1 MLPFTHFTF
10 GVIMLI
16 LAFFGSQ
23 LTAIFRKRVL
33 FIRATKCLTTLMGW
47 WGLATRN
54 RLMCAILW
62 LNYVEALCCACVR
75 GIGSPSCLLTARV
88 SAIGGSCSCTE
99 IVVRVHARVYEW
111 ERKKAK
117 CKGSAEP
124 EVKSANTELLVECIL
139 WMARPNARSQI
150 DWAPY
155 SNSGEGDNIAAWHL
169 RI

>member
-99 IVVRVHARVYEW
+99 IVVRVYMSGNGKRQNA
-111 ERKKAK
+111 KAALSQRSK
-117 CKGSAEP
+117 VQTQNCLWSAYSGWQGRMP
-124 EVKSANTELLVECIL
+124 GVKST
-139 WMARPNARSQI
+139 
-150 DWAPY
+150 PY